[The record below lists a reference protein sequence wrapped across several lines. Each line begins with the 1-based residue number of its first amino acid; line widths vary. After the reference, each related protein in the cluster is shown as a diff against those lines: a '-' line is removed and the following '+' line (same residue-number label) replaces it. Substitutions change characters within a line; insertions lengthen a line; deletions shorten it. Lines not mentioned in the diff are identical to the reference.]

1 MLFGNKRKATRNCIL
16 NNIVRYKNIHG
27 GVGCSMHLI
36 SGKTDEI
43 RKRSTTFP
51 DFASLPSA
59 KMCAKYK
66 YNKVRECEGTVY

>member
-1 MLFGNKRKATRNCIL
+1 
-16 NNIVRYKNIHG
+16 
-27 GVGCSMHLI
+27 MHLI